1 MMPQVMHWLKIFL
14 ELTKFRISLF
24 TAFSTSLGFLIAQK
38 NPSSGMFFSVLGVFL
53 IASGGCGLNQY
64 QERND
69 DRWMERTKARPLP
82 SGKFL
87 PKKALLFSLGL
98 IVSGFFILIY
108 WVNWI
113 ACGLAL
119 FALFWYNGFYTY
131 LKRKSAFATIP
142 GALVGA
148 IPPLIGWVSAKGSL
162 SYDPQILALSL
173 FFFMWQ
179 VPHFWLLFL
188 NYSKDYEKAGFPTLT
203 RIFSGRQL
211 RRLTFVWICA
221 TFATCT
227 IIPLFG
233 TIEFDVILGG
243 LIIAGLW
250 LIWKSAY
257 LLRGRS
263 QPFFSRT
270 LFTTMNG
277 YMLLVMALFTLD
289 KLIH

>member
-1 MMPQVMHWLKIFL
+1 MIYWVKIFL

-38 NPSSGMFFSVLGVFL
+38 NPSSGMFFSALGVFL

-82 SGKFL
+82 SGKFM
-87 PKKALLFSLGL
+87 PERALLLSLCL
-98 IVSGFFILIY
+98 IVSGFFILFY
-108 WVNWI
+108 RVNWI
-113 ACGLAL
+113 ASGLAL

-131 LKRKSAFATIP
+131 LKRKSAFAAIP

-148 IPPLIGWVSAKGSL
+148 IPPLIGWVAAKGSL
-162 SYDPQILALSL
+162 SHDPQILALSL

-188 NYSKDYEKAGFPTLT
+188 NYSKDYERAGFPSLT
-203 RIFSGRQL
+203 RIFSARQL
-211 RRLTFVWICA
+211 RRMTFVWICA
-221 TFATCT
+221 TFTTCL

-233 TIEFDVILGG
+233 TVELDVILGG
-243 LIIAGLW
+243 LMAAGLW
-250 LIWKSAY
+250 LIWKSVY
-257 LLRGRS
+257 LLRDRS
-263 QPFFSRT
+263 QPFSSRT
-270 LFTTMNG
+270 LFNAMNG
-277 YMLLVMALFTLD
+277 YILLVMALFTLD